1 MTIAEL
7 IERLCLTIG
16 DMAVLIDKM
25 AERLLQAGMIA
36 DDELEAVEE
45 IRHRIESIKIDRK
58 HDGS

>member
-1 MTIAEL
+1 VTIAEL
-7 IERLCLTIG
+7 IERLCLTVG
-16 DMAVLIDKM
+16 DMAAMIDKM

>member
-25 AERLLQAGMIA
+25 VERLLQAGMIT
-36 DDELEAVEE
+36 DDERETVEE
-45 IRHRIESIKIDRK
+45 IRHRIESIKIDRN

>member
-7 IERLCLTIG
+7 IERLCLTVG
-16 DMAVLIDKM
+16 DMAAMIDKM

-45 IRHRIESIKIDRK
+45 IRRRIESIKIDRK